1 MIINGGE
8 EGIRTLESL
17 RFTRFPSVRL
27 KPLGHLSLIATLQAQ
42 YTVLLKLGKLR
53 DVSYDPFLRLGLL
66 IFLKC
71 S

>member
-1 MIINGGE
+1 
-8 EGIRTLESL
+8 
-17 RFTRFPSVRL
+17 
-27 KPLGHLSLIATLQAQ
+27 LIATLQAQ